1 MQESAEMSVDNKP
14 TVSVGQRLKAAREG
28 KKYSTA
34 EVAVQLRL
42 NKDLIDALETNQWDK
57 LHGRTYAR
65 GYYANYVRF
74 LGLPFDE
81 MMALFNLEYSAAES
95 DVNLNGYAM
104 PGSAQSKSNWK
115 WWILIIVVALAAFAY
130 VEWQESVNISEEQP
144 INSLPSD
151 VFEES
156 TVEPLSSM
164 SFDENLTDEITDEVE
179 VASEAAFNESD
190 ELTEVAE
197 QEPVSLEVDTLPMT
211 VLPTLTI
218 AVTAE
223 CWVEIKTALNQVL
236 ISKVLQANEQISLT
250 RSDEIHLL
258 IGRADVAKVTYQSKT
273 IDLTPFAQ
281 GDVAR
286 LTLGVKS

>member
-164 SFDENLTDEITDEVE
+164 SFDENMIDEITDEVE
-179 VASEAAFNESD
+179 VASETAFNESD

-197 QEPVSLEVDTLPMT
+197 QEPDSLEVDTLQMT

-223 CWVEIKTALNQVL
+223 CWVEIKTTLNQVL

>member
-42 NKDLIDALETNQWDK
+42 NKDLIDALENNQWDK